1 MGWWNQLGSMY
12 MGLNDYPALAVDLST
27 NGPRGDFGYTLA
39 GLLNSTP
46 TPLNVYP
53 PEEPAWDSAT
63 G

>member
-1 MGWWNQLGSMY
+1 MY